1 MPSLTKPKQAM
12 AARSDHNALFSK
24 EDILFARLIPAKHDL
39 FAGIIQLKRGIFA
52 KYNPE
57 NSILFARLIQQI
69 ATYLSN

>member
-39 FAGIIQLKRGIFA
+39 FAGIIQLKRGYLPNI
-52 KYNPE
+52 
-57 NSILFARLIQQI
+57 IQKI
-69 ATYLSN
+69 VSYLPD